1 MQIYHPLKTAG
12 VVAMRAALGSHCRI
26 RERVSLMQH
35 VTVRHAAAIP
45 AGLIVTNAWMYPVG
59 TSPAC
64 PAS

>member
-1 MQIYHPLKTAG
+1 MP
-12 VVAMRAALGSHCRI
+12 AALGSHCRI

-35 VTVRHAAAIP
+35 VTMRHAAAIP